1 MLTKYK
7 FAMRVLFR
15 ELMICAGIILHF
27 SGVLF
32 AQDFHFPDNR
42 NKQSLHFTSIKNLII
57 IPIYINEKG
66 PYNFVL
72 DTGVGPLIITEP
84 SIIDSLNF
92 ANMRKI
98 KVSGLGL
105 ESVEAFVS
113 QNITARVGRAVANH
127 IPTAI
132 LKEDLFN
139 LSGHLGLKIY
149 GLIGFNFF
157 NSFIVDIRYSENRI
171 IFSEQGAKIKY
182 KGSKIPIVIESLK
195 PYIYAEVDAPNSGK
209 IKAKLLMDT
218 GASHALSMEMFNGE
232 MFPLPYSKIKANLGM
247 SLSGQIKGF
256 LGRIKA
262 FSIGEF
268 DFKDVISGFPDF
280 QVISQKIDLKTRNGN
295 VGADLLRKFNIQF
308 NYQEGFMYVRPNS
321 NYKTP
326 FEHDMVGM
334 VIYLDQK
341 SYKRFL
347 IGEIDENSPAEKSG
361 LCPDDEIIG
370 VNFKPMDMYSL
381 NELSELFK
389 SGANKSV
396 ILEIYRDN
404 KTFFKVIHLE
414 RRI

>member
-7 FAMRVLFR
+7 FEMGVLFR
-15 ELMICAGIILHF
+15 KLIICAGMILQFPFF
-27 SGVLF
+27 SF
-32 AQDFHFPDNR
+32 AQDFRFPNNQR
-42 NKQSLHFTSIKNLII
+42 KQSIHFKSIKNLII

-66 PYNFVL
+66 PYEFVL

-92 ANMRKI
+92 TKMRKI

-105 ESVEAFVS
+105 ETVEAFIS
-113 QNITARVGRAVANH
+113 QNIKARIGRAEGVH

-139 LSGHLGLKIY
+139 LSGHLGIKIY
-149 GLIGFNFF
+149 GLVGFNFF
-157 NSFIVDIRYSENRI
+157 NSFVVDIRYSENRI
-171 IFSEQGAKIKY
+171 IFSDPDSRIKY
-182 KGSKIPIVIESLK
+182 KGSKIPIVIENLK
-195 PYIYAEVDAPNSGK
+195 PYIYAELDAPNSGK

-247 SLSGQIKGF
+247 SLSGQIKGY
-256 LGRIKA
+256 LGRIKEL
-262 FSIGEF
+262 SIGEF
-268 DFKDVISGFPDF
+268 NFKDVISGFPDYH
-280 QVISQKIDLKTRNGN
+280 VISEKIDLKTRNGN
-295 VGADLLRKFNIQF
+295 IGADLLRKFNIQF
-308 NYQEGFMYVRPNS
+308 NYQDGFMYFRPNS

-326 FEHDMVGM
+326 FEHDMIGM
-334 VIYLDQK
+334 VVYLDQK
-341 SYKRFL
+341 NYKRFL

-370 VNFKPMDMYSL
+370 VNFKPMDIYSL

-396 ILEIYRDN
+396 ILEIYRNN
-404 KTFFKVIHLE
+404 KTFFKVVHLE